1 MTAQAMR
8 LTKHKR
14 QIMANGKPLDAS
26 SAAELFGLVES
37 LLRTMDETG
46 TFELDFQG
54 EFCGGTIGLAAG
66 RHRFDTVFDDG
77 SDK

>member
-1 MTAQAMR
+1 MTSQAKRLAQR
-8 LTKHKR
+8 KR
-14 QIMANGKPLDAS
+14 QITADGKPINHDYAG
-26 SAAELFGLVES
+26 ELFGLVES

-66 RHRFDTVFDDG
+66 RHRFDTMFDDG